1 MLVSPIRWILSS
13 HLTTMG
19 DRTMRLAYNHRLL
32 SNLNWFRVSLIRH
45 LARYGIPQDPS
56 RIHGCV
62 RKGLAGLWLKL
73 SMTVMWL
80 W

>member
-1 MLVSPIRWILSS
+1 MLVSPISWILGS

-62 RKGLAGLWLKL
+62 RKGLAGLCLKL